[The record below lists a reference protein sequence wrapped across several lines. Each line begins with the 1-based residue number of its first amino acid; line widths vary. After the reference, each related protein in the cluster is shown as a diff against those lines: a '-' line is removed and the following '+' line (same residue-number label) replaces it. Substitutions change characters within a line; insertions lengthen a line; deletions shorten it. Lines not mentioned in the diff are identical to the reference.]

1 MKILLL
7 SSIYPLPGPD
17 NQGTKVCHFFA
28 KEWVAAGHSVVAVHF
43 QATYPAPFYW
53 VASLFQ
59 KKLAAR
65 TGSIVYTYRE
75 TESTQFKM
83 DDVDVLRIP
92 LYKPYPHA
100 RFTQRG
106 INKSVDIIKRY
117 LSSMEFTPDV
127 MVGHFLNPQLEVLG
141 ILKSY
146 FKNSKTGLVLHLPA
160 ELDMAE
166 KLYGSHFVEM
176 IDGMDAVGFRNLP
189 LQKMFERRFN
199 LQKHKFICYSGIPE
213 AFVSKKN
220 AHSFNGKLNKFIF
233 VGGLIERKYPAQI
246 LYALNDCYPDKDFNI
261 KYVGAGQQ
269 EDTIKRISALYNLS
283 GQVELSGKINRDE
296 IVSMYDDADCM
307 IMISKGEAYGLV
319 YLEAMAR
326 GCITIASRDEGMDGV
341 ILHGKNGFL
350 CKAGDSVELAKLI
363 NSINLLSRDEKM
375 AISNNAIV
383 TARELTDKIV
393 AKRYLSD
400 MCC

>member
-1 MKILLL
+1 M
-7 SSIYPLPGPD
+7 
-17 NQGTKVCHFFA
+17 
-28 KEWVAAGHSVVAVHF
+28 
-43 QATYPAPFYW
+43 
-53 VASLFQ
+53 
-59 KKLAAR
+59 
-65 TGSIVYTYRE
+65 
-75 TESTQFKM
+75 
-83 DDVDVLRIP
+83 
-92 LYKPYPHA
+92 
-100 RFTQRG
+100 
-106 INKSVDIIKRY
+106 
-117 LSSMEFTPDV
+117 
-127 MVGHFLNPQLEVLG
+127 
-141 ILKSY
+141 
-146 FKNSKTGLVLHLPA
+146 
-160 ELDMAE
+160 
-166 KLYGSHFVEM
+166 
-176 IDGMDAVGFRNLP
+176 
-189 LQKMFERRFN
+189 
-199 LQKHKFICYSGIPE
+199 
-213 AFVSKKN
+213 
-220 AHSFNGKLNKFIF
+220 
-233 VGGLIERKYPAQI
+233 GGLIERKYPAQI